1 MKSIKY
7 YLIGLISISTLFGQE
22 LCPASNVEAYF
33 YDEKIELSWLQTD
46 SYGDVLFDECF
57 LSCSLAV
64 EAMEVVHDS
73 TSCGD

>member
-1 MKSIKY
+1 MKLLKHY
-7 YLIGLISISTLFGQE
+7 FIGLISIATLFGQD
-22 LCPASNVEAYF
+22 LCPPAHVEAYF

-64 EAMEVVHDS
+64 EALSLIHI
-73 TSCGD
+73 